1 MTAIHLCWFCRS
13 RLLDDGVRVQDVR
26 QDTEKDICGVC
37 GKPRFGAL
45 CAVDMQRKDE
55 KNG

>member
-45 CAVDMQRKDE
+45 CAVDLQRKDE
-55 KNG
+55 KV